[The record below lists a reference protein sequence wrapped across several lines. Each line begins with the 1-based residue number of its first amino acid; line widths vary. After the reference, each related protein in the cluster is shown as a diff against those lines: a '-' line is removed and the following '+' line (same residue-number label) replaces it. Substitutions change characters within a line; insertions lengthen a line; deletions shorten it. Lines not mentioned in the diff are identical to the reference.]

1 MNGHATDHWLPDRH
15 RDEPLVLA
23 VCATPLLPEA
33 VGAALEGVA
42 TVRGFPAGRGDTR
55 GLVARVSPDIVIVD
69 TDVEAAAL
77 ETLVPGVPIVHVVLD
92 EQQVRLCRDGMWED
106 VPNPD
111 NSLAQIRNVLFGELL
126 AATGVRGAG
135 RESE

>member
-1 MNGHATDHWLPDRH
+1 MSGHAREQWVPDR
-15 RDEPLVLA
+15 RRYEPLVLA

-55 GLVARVSPDIVIVD
+55 GLVARVSPDLVIVD
-69 TDVEAAAL
+69 TDEEADAL
-77 ETLVPGVPIVHVVLD
+77 ETLAPVVPVLHVVLD
-92 EQQVRLCRDGMWED
+92 RQHLRLRRNGSWED

-111 NSLAQIRNVLFGELL
+111 NSLEQIRNVLFGELL
-126 AATGVRGAG
+126 AAAGVRGAG
-135 RESE
+135 RESD